1 MSKLKGL
8 KDLVQ
13 TAIDK
18 GATSVEEV
26 HMAIAN
32 MPLNILEKIE
42 PLEAPAK
49 EIKHVYESTVGA
61 VYDMIRKINS
71 EVGNVAESLINQAEK
86 VKDETENY

>member
-32 MPLNILEKIE
+32 MPLNVLEKIA
-42 PLEAPAK
+42 PLESQAK
-49 EIKHVYESTVGA
+49 EIKKIHEKSVGT
-61 VYDMIRKINS
+61 VYDIIRKVNS
-71 EVGNVAESLINQAEK
+71 EVGDIAESLIGQAK
-86 VKDETENY
+86 QIKNETENY